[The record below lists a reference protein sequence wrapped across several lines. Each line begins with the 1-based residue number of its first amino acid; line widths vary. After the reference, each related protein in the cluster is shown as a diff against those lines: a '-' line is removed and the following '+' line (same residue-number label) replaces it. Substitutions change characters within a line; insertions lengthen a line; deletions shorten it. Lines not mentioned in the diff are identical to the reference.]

1 LVPNSKS
8 NKRKEHAKN
17 STIFV
22 LMTLDRKKLYLI
34 LFIAC
39 LAGYIWL
46 YFSITKNIAENN
58 SAEVCL
64 IKHVTNIPCPSCGST
79 RSVISLTK
87 GDFIGALNINPI
99 GYLVAIIM
107 LIAPIWIL
115 VDTVRNAKTLFDF
128 YQKIEFYLKQPK
140 IAIPL
145 ILLLIIN
152 WIWNITKGL

>member
-1 LVPNSKS
+1 
-8 NKRKEHAKN
+8 
-17 STIFV
+17 
-22 LMTLDRKKLYLI
+22 MTLDRNKLYSI

-46 YFSITKNIAENN
+46 YFSITKNISENK
-58 SAEVCL
+58 SIEVCL
-64 IKHVTNIPCPSCGST
+64 IKQVTNIPCPSCGST

-87 GDFIGALNINPI
+87 GDFIGALSFNPI

-107 LIAPIWIL
+107 LIAPIWIIS
-115 VDTVRNAKTLFDF
+115 DTIKKTKTLFN
-128 YQKIEFYLKQPK
+128 FYLKIETYLKKPK

-145 ILLLIIN
+145 ILLVIIN

>member
-1 LVPNSKS
+1 
-8 NKRKEHAKN
+8 
-17 STIFV
+17 
-22 LMTLDRKKLYLI
+22 MTLARNKLYSI

-46 YFSITKNIAENN
+46 YFSITKNITENK
-58 SAEVCL
+58 SVDVCL

-87 GDFIGALNINPI
+87 GDFIGALKFNPI

-107 LIAPIWIL
+107 LIAPIWIIS
-115 VDTVRNAKTLFDF
+115 DTIKRTKTLFN
-128 YQKIEFYLKQPK
+128 FYLKIETYLKRPK

-145 ILLLIIN
+145 ILLVIIN

>member
-1 LVPNSKS
+1 
-8 NKRKEHAKN
+8 
-17 STIFV
+17 
-22 LMTLDRKKLYLI
+22 MTLDRNKLYAI

-46 YFSITKNIAENN
+46 YFSITKNITENK
-58 SAEVCL
+58 SIEVCL

-87 GDFIGALNINPI
+87 GDFIVALNFNPI

-107 LIAPIWIL
+107 LIAPIWIIA
-115 VDTVRNAKTLFDF
+115 DTIKRTKTLFDF
-128 YQKIEFYLKQPK
+128 YLKIEAYLKRPK

-145 ILLLIIN
+145 ILLVIIN
-152 WIWNITKGL
+152 WLWNITKGL